1 MITKVSEIKVQDIAD
16 YIRISE
22 LTEADEKFISTILN
36 IVKEYI
42 NSYTGISIDQLDD
55 YKEFIIVIYTLCED
69 MYDNRTLYIDSNS
82 VNKVIN
88 NILSMHSV
96 NLL

>member
-82 VNKVIN
+82 VNKVID